1 MVFSKYF
8 YSVEKILLCK
18 FIDFFKIFN
27 LFFSNMAG
35 LIGVVAK
42 DQGQVGDVD
51 FDSSAVPPFLIS

>member
-27 LFFSNMAG
+27 LFFNMAG

-51 FDSSAVPPFLIS
+51 FDSAAVLPFLIS